1 MAFAVT
7 FAGALVALSA
17 AGPAGPAGGAV
28 GSVGSVSKDN
38 LSEGEGAA
46 KALLRKRRYAEAAAA
61 YEALAASDPRPALLI
76 GAGEARAGLG
86 HAAHALDHW
95 RAALAAEGLTQRERA
110 ELGRKV
116 DKLRGRVAPVRVRA
130 SGEEAGEVRLE
141 LRLGERPPLGRTV
154 RGELEVELD
163 PGEWQ
168 ARVEAPGFVPLEQKF
183 RVEGP
188 GEVVLGV
195 VRDRREVRVELGPA
209 AALAVGIVLELRAD
223 PEVVEVEARRVQ
235 EVTSTTSELKL
246 ALAPGRWTVR
256 ASAPG
261 HLAQELAWD
270 IGGAAPPALVLAGE
284 PAKAPSPPSQR
295 PAAKAAPDLRLG
307 LGLGLGLSGGLAF
320 GTGLG
325 TVLRY
330 RKVVPRF
337 EPAPDN
343 GGYVAALSAS
353 TVGAGLLGGGLG
365 LGATAL
371 TAGFGARD
379 RVLWGELAGGV
390 TLAIAG
396 AAWYVTEWQRVQR
409 MLYDGGK
416 SDALIELG
424 PVRRELG
431 AAALLGAG
439 VGLALGSGVALLT
452 RKLVGRR
459 TRAPRAGLDAAGFF
473 ARF

>member
-7 FAGALVALSA
+7 FAGVLVALSA
-17 AGPAGPAGGAV
+17 AGPEGPAGGAV
-28 GSVGSVSKDN
+28 GAVSKDT

-61 YEALAASDPRPALLI
+61 YEALLASEPRPELLI
-76 GAGEARAGLG
+76 AAGEARAGLG
-86 HAAHALDHW
+86 HAAHALTHW
-95 RAALAAEGLTQRERA
+95 RAALAAEGLGSRQRA
-110 ELGRKV
+110 DLNRKV
-116 DKLRGRVAPVRVRA
+116 DKLRGRVASMRVRVD
-130 SGEEAGEVRLE
+130 GEEAGEVRLE
-141 LRLGERPPLGRTV
+141 LRRGDRPPLGRTL
-154 RGELEVELD
+154 RGEAELELD

-168 ARVEAPGFVPLEQKF
+168 ARVEAPGFVPLEQKVS
-183 RVEGP
+183 VEGP
-188 GEVVLGV
+188 GEVVLAL
-195 VRDRREVRVELGPA
+195 VRDRREVTVELGPP
-209 AALAVGIVLELRAD
+209 AALAAGIVLELRAD

-235 EVTSTTSELKL
+235 EVTSEAPELKL

-256 ASAPG
+256 ASARG
-261 HLAQELAWD
+261 HLAQELSWE
-270 IGGAAPPALVLAGE
+270 IGGATAPPALVLAAE
-284 PAKAPSPPSQR
+284 AAPPPAPPSKR
-295 PAAKAAPDLRLG
+295 PAAKAPPDLRLG
-307 LGLGLGLSGGLAF
+307 LGLGLGLTGGLAF

-325 TVLRY
+325 TILRY

-337 EPAPDN
+337 DPAPDN
-343 GGYVAALSAS
+343 RGYVAALSAS
-353 TVGAGLLGGGLG
+353 DAGAGFLGGGLG
-365 LGATAL
+365 LGAAAL
-371 TAGFGARD
+371 TAGLGARD
-379 RVLWGELAGGV
+379 HVLWAELGGGV

-452 RKLVGRR
+452 RRLAGRR
-459 TRAPRAGLDAAGFF
+459 ARAPRAGLDAAGFF